1 MQLIGGQLLSAL
13 WQLAF
18 LFGKRTIISLNIS
31 LLKLKLSVSKQIIQ
45 TGIPAFLM
53 QISNSVLNIILNAS
67 LVKYGGDLA
76 LSAIGIVTSIQ
87 TLILMPI
94 TGLMQGQQPLIS
106 YNYGAL
112 KMNRVKETLKYAIIG
127 ATMIAL
133 IGFIAV
139 QFFYKKVLSICLMMK
154 QML

>member
-1 MQLIGGQLLSAL
+1 
-13 WQLAF
+13 
-18 LFGKRTIISLNIS
+18 
-31 LLKLKLSVSKQIIQ
+31 
-45 TGIPAFLM
+45 M

-67 LVKYGGDLA
+67 LIKYGGDLA

-112 KMNRVKETLKYAIIG
+112 KMNRVKETFKICNYRCYNDCSDW
-127 ATMIAL
+127 
-133 IGFIAV
+133 
-139 QFFYKKVLSICLMMK
+139 FYRSTIFTKVLSICLMMK